1 MAKIEI
7 TAVVK
12 VIADVPDNILN
23 NKTTV
28 QDVHDVAHGIFANSM
43 FTMPCPAYKPAVLV
57 DGKWMVQVEASLEID
72 AQGGVELEVPQGE
85 LAASGAANAAHMH

>member
-12 VIADVPDNILN
+12 VIAEVPDDILN
-23 NKTTV
+23 EKSTL
-28 QDVHDVAHGIFANSM
+28 DRAHDVAHGIFANSM
-43 FTMPCPAYKPAVLV
+43 FTMPCPAYKPAILV
-57 DGKWMVQVEASLEID
+57 DGKWTVQVEANLEID

-85 LAASGAANAAHMH
+85 LAATGAANAAHMH

>member
-7 TAVVK
+7 MAVVK
-12 VIADVPDNILN
+12 VVADVPDDILN
-23 NKTTV
+23 NKTSV

-57 DGKWMVQVEASLEID
+57 DGQWTVQVEATLEID
-72 AQGGVELEVPQGE
+72 RQGGVELEVSTGE
-85 LAASGAANAAHMH
+85 LAATGAANAAHMH